1 MQCNG
6 SRGVITLVLVE
17 YFEQEL
23 IKLNPQKKTLSYT
36 VNDIYNQLDSF
47 DECNMLV

>member
-1 MQCNG
+1 M
-6 SRGVITLVLVE
+6 TLVLVE